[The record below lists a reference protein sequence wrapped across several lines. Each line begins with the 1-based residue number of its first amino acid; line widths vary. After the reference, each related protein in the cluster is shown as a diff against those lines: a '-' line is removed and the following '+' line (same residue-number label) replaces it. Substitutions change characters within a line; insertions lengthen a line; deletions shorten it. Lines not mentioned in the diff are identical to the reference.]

1 MQTSHVTK
9 TCMSIFFFLFQME
22 AKKSNAPE
30 NKTKTS
36 YEQVNIDKTIHARQ
50 RMLTQVMHQQTRL
63 RERLK
68 KEKKARD

>member
-1 MQTSHVTK
+1 
-9 TCMSIFFFLFQME
+9 ME

-36 YEQVNIDKTIHARQ
+36 YEQVNIDKTINARQ